1 MAKDINVPTNLQG
14 PFNRLMDLIPVPFK
28 YEQDVQKNIL
38 KYLKSDGEEFV
49 RDSIGRTQKFFTEE
63 FNRKMGEKQ
72 EKV

>member
-1 MAKDINVPTNLQG
+1 MNVPTNLQE
-14 PFNRLMDLIPVPFK
+14 PFNRLINLIPVPFK

-49 RDSIGRTQKFFTEE
+49 RDSIGRAQKFFAEE
-63 FNRKMGEKQ
+63 FSKKMGEKQ

>member
-1 MAKDINVPTNLQG
+1 MAKDINVPTNLQE

-49 RDSIGRTQKFFTEE
+49 RDSIGRAQKFFTEE
-63 FNRKMGEKQ
+63 FSRKKGEK
-72 EKV
+72 